1 MKKIVTILTSVLL
14 LIICIFSL
22 TACSKVPAD
31 YKDARTNLRNNGYYV
46 SVGTNSYEATSIVY
60 DVLDAA
66 ISYLESF
73 EDLKKGVNLFYSF
86 EEDVNDLLKDIDSC
100 VFGISESGSG
110 KDCLLIIYF
119 DDAKALS
126 EHYDIFANIFDLII
140 GSSWDGY
147 DELLINNSDLSYGK
161 SKNILFIGTK
171 QAFKDS
177 KK

>member
-22 TACSKVPAD
+22 TACSKVPTD
-31 YKDARTNLRNNGYYV
+31 YKDARTNLRDNGYYV
-46 SVGTNSYEATSIVY
+46 SVGTNSSEATYLVY
-60 DVLDAA
+60 DVLETT
-66 ISYLESF
+66 ISCLDNY
-73 EDLKKGVNLFYSF
+73 EDMKKGVNLLYSF

-100 VFGISESGSG
+100 VFGISESGYG

-140 GSSWDGY
+140 GGSFDFGG
-147 DELLINNSDLSYGK
+147 LIIDNSDLSYGK

-177 KK
+177 KN